1 MRKPLTAFFRPLLLA
16 LTLGMGYTA
25 RAQVTYSQVPLTAS
39 SFNADVVANGTAAAP
54 PASSTTAD
62 VDGGG
67 YYFMSQDY
75 YTATTAHTSGI
86 PNSGLIPN
94 SISGYSALT
103 YQLASLSANN
113 SLRIAG
119 GAIGTGSITFATPTA
134 ASEVYVLASS
144 GSGIST
150 VDMTVN
156 YSDGTTTVFSA
167 QSVPD
172 WFTASTTL
180 NVFGMTGRASTT
192 TPVSTPYTAPTP
204 GTAPFFDQIKLT
216 IPGNK
221 STTTITG
228 ISFAKTSTAGYLQV
242 MAVSI
247 GTYPACT
254 APPTAGTAT
263 ASATS
268 LCAGGTTTLSL
279 TGINAAAGLTYQWQ
293 SSTTSATAGFANITG
308 ATSSTYTTPALTQTT
323 YYRAV
328 VTCSGQSAN
337 SAVAT
342 VTVQGP
348 TYATVPYTQGFENT
362 WLSRCDTDEA
372 PDASWVN
379 TPATGNAS
387 WRREDD
393 GASAGWTSITNGAY
407 TPTGSN
413 AGGASS
419 SHSARFH
426 NYSASNGTIG
436 TLDLYVNVT
445 GGTGTPTLKFDY
457 RNSDSNA
464 VVVQLSTDGGATFPT
479 TLQTLGT
486 QAAWTSYTVSLPS
499 TVTATTV
506 IRFKDTSNFGFNDTG
521 IDNVSVSYIACAAA
535 TGLAATTTAAG
546 ATASASITFT
556 PVTGA
561 TTYTFG
567 ISPAVTGAPTS
578 VTASPISLTGLAYS
592 TTYTVTLTTNCGS
605 TTAQAATYTFTTP
618 CIPATYATIPY
629 TQGFESAW
637 LSRCGTNDVPDNNWA
652 NTPVTGNNSWR
663 RNDDGTS
670 GGWGSTNG
678 AYTPGGSTANGAS
691 STFSARFHSYNATS
705 GTTGNFDY
713 YVNLS
718 PAGSKRL
725 TFDYINTSGTDKL
738 VVLLST
744 DGGATFGATA
754 LTTQTTA
761 ATWTSVTV
769 DFAATSATS
778 ILRFQATSDFGAT
791 DIGLDNV
798 SVNLTPACASPN
810 SVVVTTTGTTTT
822 ATFYSPTAANGYTVT
837 TTPATTTYTVAQ
849 SATGTATATLTGLT
863 LNTTYTVTAAALC
876 ANGSTAATTSAP
888 FLVTPYCNPPHS
900 SGNTGSITNISI
912 ASTSFSNATF
922 STPPSGTYYTAYPAS
937 VVTTTLQQGSTY
949 SFTVNLSGTYS
960 TTLWIDYDRNNVFDT
975 GEGVQ
980 VIPIAGATTGT
991 ASFTVPTTAALG
1003 ATGLRIRTRSSGSAN
1018 GPSDACTTFGSGETQ
1033 DYVVTIV
1040 APSPIDVQAAALVAP
1055 AAGTSTSCYSST
1067 EAVTVTVRNL
1077 GTSALNFTTT
1087 PLTVTVNVT
1096 GAVTQT
1102 LTTTINTNAA
1112 NGGNPLASGST
1123 VNITLPTT
1131 LNMTAL
1137 GTYTFAATAT
1147 VPGDGNT
1154 ANDALTP
1161 QTRIVAA
1168 PVAGTLAVSNT
1179 SLCISGTATLTLTG
1193 AANGGIQLQS
1203 SPDNVTFT
1211 DITGATGTTFTTPV
1225 LTATTYYRAQVRC
1238 NTGTVTSNVSTIT
1251 VNNPQVATTNSPVAI
1266 CAGSTATL
1274 TATGSTGTTL
1284 RFFDVATGGTALAT
1298 GTTFTTPALTA
1309 SKQYFVEAASGSTE
1323 SVGRPAPA
1331 ATTNTTAFTYG
1342 LVFTAASSFT
1352 LTSVDVYPTS
1362 TAGNLVVQVQDN
1374 TGTLIPGLT
1383 ATVAIPAGTG
1393 TTAFTVPLNFNIPA
1407 GTGMRLMAISS
1418 PSLVR
1423 ESSVGGF
1430 PYTSPSGNVSITSG
1444 YISGTSTTYYFFYNW
1459 QVSTICV
1466 GATRTPIQ
1474 VNVSQ
1479 PATATFSYP
1488 ATGSNCAGSTGTI
1501 AATLASGSTAGT
1513 FTSTTGLTINATTGA
1528 VNLATSTAGTY
1539 TVTNTLPASGNCG
1552 VVTAT
1557 ATITVNPTPARP
1569 TLTATY
1575 NGTVTTLTSSA
1586 ATGNQFYFNGTAIPG
1601 ATGQTYVVN
1610 GSASTY
1616 GSYTVVATNSF
1627 GCSSQA
1633 SVIQVVT
1640 TTKGSIAGASLLV
1653 YPNPTPTGQVTLEL
1667 SGFRSTTQ
1675 LAVID
1680 ALGRVVRAETLPAT
1694 AGTVT
1699 HALDLS
1705 HMASGVYM
1713 LRLTNADGVETR
1725 RLVRE

>member
-1 MRKPLTAFFRPLLLA
+1 MKQPLTAFFRPLLLA
-16 LTLGMGYTA
+16 LALGTGYSSWG
-25 RAQVTYSQVPLTAS
+25 QVTYSQVPLTAG
-39 SFNADVVANGTAAAP
+39 SFTADVVANGAAALSP
-54 PASSTTAD
+54 VSSTTAD
-62 VDGGG
+62 VDGTG

-86 PNSGLIPN
+86 PNTGLIPN
-94 SISGYSALT
+94 AISGYTALT

-113 SLRIAG
+113 SLRIPGTAV
-119 GAIGTGSITFATPTA
+119 GTGTITFATPTA
-134 ASEVYVLASS
+134 ASEVYVLGSS
-144 GSGIST
+144 GAAVST

-156 YSDGTTTVFSA
+156 YSDGTTTVFTG
-167 QSVPD
+167 QTYPD
-172 WFTASTTL
+172 WFTVSATQ
-180 NVFGMTGRASTT
+180 NVYSMFARSSPS
-192 TPVSTPYTAPTP
+192 TPVGPTNSS
-204 GTAPFFDQIKLT
+204 GAPFLDQVKLT
-216 IPGNK
+216 IPAAK
-221 STTTITG
+221 TSTTITG
-228 ISFAKTSTAGYLQV
+228 ITFAKTSAGGYLQI

-247 GTYPACT
+247 GTLPACT
-254 APPTAGTAT
+254 TPPTAGTAT
-263 ASATS
+263 ASTAS

-279 TGINAAAGLTYQWQ
+279 TGVNAAAGLSYQWQ
-293 SSTTSATAGFANITG
+293 SSTTSATAGFTNIAG

-323 YYRAV
+323 YYQAV
-328 VTCSGQSAN
+328 VTCSGQSAT
-337 SAVAT
+337 STATT
-342 VTVQGP
+342 VTVTAP
-348 TYATVPYTQGFENT
+348 TYARVPYTQDFETT
-362 WLSRCDTDEA
+362 WLSRCATSEA
-372 PDASWVN
+372 PDASWLN
-379 TPATGNAS
+379 TPATGNNS
-387 WRREDD
+387 WRRDDD
-393 GASAGWTSITNGAY
+393 GASANWTSATNGAY
-407 TPTGSN
+407 TPAGSN
-413 AGGASS
+413 AGGATSA
-419 SHSARFH
+419 HSARFH
-426 NYSASNGTIG
+426 NYYVSSGVVG
-436 TLDLYVNVT
+436 TLDLYVNMS

-457 RNSDSNA
+457 RNSDTNA
-464 VVVQLSTDGGATFPT
+464 VAVLLSTDGGVTFSATP
-479 TLQTLGT
+479 LQTLGT
-486 QAAWTSYTVSLPS
+486 ASTWTSYTVNLPS

-506 IRFKDTSNFGFNDTG
+506 IRFRATGNFASNDNG

-535 TGLAATTTAAG
+535 SGLAATTTAAG

-556 PVTGA
+556 PVAGA

-618 CIPATYATIPY
+618 CIPAAYATIPY

-663 RNDDGTS
+663 RNDDVTS
-670 GGWGSTNG
+670 GGWGSANG

-691 STFSARFHSYNATS
+691 STYSARFHSYNATS
-705 GTTGNFDY
+705 GTIGNFDY

-718 PAGSKRL
+718 TAGSKRL

-769 DFAATSATS
+769 DFATTSATS
-778 ILRFQATSDFGAT
+778 ILRFQATSDFGST

-798 SVNLTPACASPN
+798 SVNLTPACSAPN
-810 SVVVTTTGTTTT
+810 SVVVSTTGATTT

-837 TTPATTTYTVAQ
+837 TTPASTTYTVAQ
-849 SATGTATATLTGLT
+849 PATGAATATLTGLT
-863 LNTTYTVTAAALC
+863 LNTTYTVTAASLC
-876 ANGSTAATTSAP
+876 ANGSTATTTSAP

-922 STPPSGTYYTAYPAS
+922 STAPTGTYYTAYPAS

-949 SFTVNLSGTYS
+949 SFTINLSGTYS

-991 ASFTVPTTAALG
+991 ASFTVPATAALG

-1018 GPSDACTTFGSGETQ
+1018 GPSDACTSFGSGETQ

-1077 GTSALNFTTT
+1077 GTTALNFTTT

-1102 LTTTINTNAA
+1102 LTATINTNAA

-1131 LNMTAL
+1131 LNMTTV

-1154 ANDALTP
+1154 TNDALTP

-1168 PVAGTLAVSNT
+1168 PVAGTLAASTT

-1193 AANGGIQLQS
+1193 AANGGIQFQS

-1225 LTATTYYRAQVRC
+1225 LTTTTYYRAQVRC
-1238 NTGTVTSNVSTIT
+1238 NTGTVSSNVSTIT
-1251 VNNPQVATTNSPVAI
+1251 VNNPQVATTNTPVSI
-1266 CAGSTATL
+1266 CSGSTATL
-1274 TATGSTGTTL
+1274 TATGSTGATL
-1284 RFFDVATGGTALAT
+1284 RFFDVATGGTPLAT
-1298 GTTFTTPALTA
+1298 GATFTTPALTA
-1309 SKQYFVEAASGSTE
+1309 SKQYFVEAITGSTE
-1323 SVGRPAPA
+1323 NVGRPAPA
-1331 ATTNTTAFTYG
+1331 STTNTTASTYG
-1342 LVFTAASSFT
+1342 LVFTAASAFT

-1407 GTGMRLMAISS
+1407 GTGLRLMAISS

-1423 ESSVGGF
+1423 ESAIGGF

-1466 GATRTPIQ
+1466 GATRTAIQ
-1474 VNVSQ
+1474 VNVT
-1479 PATATFSYP
+1479 PGPVAAFSYP
-1488 ATGSNCAGSTGTI
+1488 ATGSNCAGSTGTVTP
-1501 AATLASGSTAGT
+1501 TLATGSTAGT

-1552 VVTAT
+1552 VTTAT

-1569 TLTATY
+1569 TITPTY
-1575 NGTVTTLTSSA
+1575 NGTVTTLTSSS
-1586 ATGNQFYFNGTAIPG
+1586 ATGNQFYFNGTAITG

-1610 GSASTY
+1610 GSATTY
-1616 GSYTVVATNSF
+1616 GSYTVVVTNSF
-1627 GCSSQA
+1627 GCASQA
-1633 SVIQVVT
+1633 SVVTTVT
-1640 TTKGSIAGASLLV
+1640 TTRAGIAGASLLV

-1699 HALDLS
+1699 HSLDLS
-1705 HMASGVYM
+1705 KVASGVYM

-1725 RLVRE
+1725 RLVRD